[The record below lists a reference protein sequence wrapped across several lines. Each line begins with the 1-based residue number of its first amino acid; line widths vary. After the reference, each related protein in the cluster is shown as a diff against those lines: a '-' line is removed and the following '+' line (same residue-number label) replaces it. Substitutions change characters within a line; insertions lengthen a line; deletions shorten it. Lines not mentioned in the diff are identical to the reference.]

1 MSSSLQPH
9 RLQHARV
16 SWPSPSPRACSMSCP
31 LSQRYHPTISSSV
44 VPFSSCL
51 QSFPSSGSFLM
62 SGLFPLGGIRIEA
75 SASAL
80 VLPMNIQISY
90 RMDWFDLLAV
100 QGTLKRE
107 SSPTPQ
113 FKIINSSAF
122 SLLYGPTLTC
132 IHNYWK
138 NHNFDRTDLCWQS
151 NVPAFNMPSRSVIAF
166 LQRSKGLSISWLQS
180 PSAVILEPKKI
191 VFHCFHCFPICL
203 L

>member
-1 MSSSLQPH
+1 MPKFCHHCHSVTQ
-9 RLQHARV
+9 
-16 SWPSPSPRACSMSCP
+16 SCP
-31 LSQRYHPTISSSV
+31 ALCNPIDCSTPGFPVLHHRPELAQCHVHWVSDAIQLSHPLVI
-44 VPFSSCL
+44 PFSSCL

-75 SASAL
+75 SGSAL
-80 VLPMNIQISY
+80 VLPMNIHISY

-132 IHNYWK
+132 IHNYGK
-138 NHNFDRTDLCWQS
+138 NHNFDRTDRCWQS
-151 NVPAFNMPSRSVIAF
+151 NVPAF
-166 LQRSKGLSISWLQS
+166 
-180 PSAVILEPKKI
+180 
-191 VFHCFHCFPICL
+191 
-203 L
+203 

>member
-1 MSSSLQPH
+1 
-9 RLQHARV
+9 
-16 SWPSPSPRACSMSCP
+16 
-31 LSQRYHPTISSSV
+31 
-44 VPFSSCL
+44 
-51 QSFPSSGSFLM
+51 M

-100 QGTLKRE
+100 QGTLKIE

-138 NHNFDRTDLCWQS
+138 NHNFDRTDLC
-151 NVPAFNMPSRSVIAF
+151 
-166 LQRSKGLSISWLQS
+166 
-180 PSAVILEPKKI
+180 
-191 VFHCFHCFPICL
+191 
-203 L
+203 